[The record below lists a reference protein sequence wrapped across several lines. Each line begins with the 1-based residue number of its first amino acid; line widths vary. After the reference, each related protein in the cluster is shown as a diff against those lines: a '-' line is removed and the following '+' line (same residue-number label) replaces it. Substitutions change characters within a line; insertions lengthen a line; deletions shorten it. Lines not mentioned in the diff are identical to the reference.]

1 MVYRPRTKDEI
12 YTSLRNGLTAR
23 IERLTNFVET
33 SFNYIWTQAFSDRFR
48 DNEVALLAAQLSG
61 WVDYAGGPIR
71 QEDLD
76 ALGIDGVTPDEVNEY
91 MNDQDLDELVNIVGV
106 ERSPGQRA
114 EGQVTFTTVS
124 SFTEI
129 PEGTSVATQPD
140 STGDFLEYE
149 TTETVETA
157 SGDTEV
163 TANIEAIEVGEE
175 YNVGSGQVQVTYLPS
190 PPTGV
195 QSVDNTAAILG
206 GANVE
211 TNDDLRN
218 RAKNAIFDKSG
229 GGTAN
234 GVRGFVRSNVE
245 DVSSV
250 SIAEYPG
257 GNASLAADSPSPGG
271 PGGASSTSPFSDV
284 IVEGGDPADIQD
296 AIEEAR
302 SVAIQHNFVRPE
314 LVQINLTIEVE
325 GTSISTGNIQS
336 AVTSY
341 INERGLGES
350 IFRDKIIQLVL
361 NADSQVENIDTL
373 EVSVSNEQITFSSG
387 TDIYNLSKGVQMIND
402 GITEV
407 DGEVSG
413 NSTVFTEGTD
423 YEEIDDDSDTSD
435 DSIDWG
441 QGGAT
446 PDDGSD
452 FFVTY
457 RVDEDIPIDQYEK
470 GDADNITVNVV

>member
-12 YTSLRNGLTAR
+12 YTSLRDGLTSR

-48 DNEVALLAAQLSG
+48 DNEVALLASQLSG

-76 ALGIDGVTPDEVNEY
+76 ALGIEGVEPAEVNEY
-91 MNDQDLDELVNIVGV
+91 MNDEDLDELVNIVGV
-106 ERSPGQRA
+106 KRSPGQQA
-114 EGQVTFTTVS
+114 EGKVTFTTVS
-124 SFTEI
+124 SFVEI
-129 PEGTSVATQPD
+129 PKGTSVATQPD
-140 STGDFLEYE
+140 ADGDFFEYE
-149 TTETVETA
+149 TVETVETA

-163 TANIEAIEVGEE
+163 TTNIEAIEVGEE
-175 YNVGSGQVQVTYLPS
+175 YNVGSGQVTYLPS

-195 QSVDNTAAILG
+195 QSVSNTAAILG
-206 GANVE
+206 GTNIE
-211 TNDDLRN
+211 TNDDLRE

-234 GVRGFVRSNVE
+234 GIRGFVRSNVE

-271 PGGASSTSPFSDV
+271 PGGSSSTSPFADV
-284 IVEGGDPADIQD
+284 IVEGGNQTDIEN

-302 SVAIQHNFVRPE
+302 NVAIQHNLVRPN
-314 LVQINLTIEVE
+314 LVEINITMEVE
-325 GTSISTGNIQS
+325 GTGISTGDIQS

-350 IFRDKIIQLVL
+350 IFRDKIIQRVL
-361 NADSQVENIDTL
+361 NADRQVENIEQL

-387 TDIYNLSKGVQMIND
+387 TNIYSLSKGVQMIND

-407 DGEVSG
+407 DGKVSG
-413 NSTVFTEGTD
+413 NDTVFTEGTD
-423 YEEIDDDSDTSD
+423 YEEIDNDSDTSD

-441 QGGAT
+441 QGGAK

-457 RVDEDIPIDQYEK
+457 EVNKDIPIDQYEK
-470 GDADNITVNVV
+470 GDADSVTVNVV